1 MSSIGHCTGETQ
13 DDLLRIAI
21 DLPEFWWI
29 PKTGHIANYS
39 KAESTVQSGMLHY
52 STTQFVNVS
61 LCCYLIRHEIYLLRC
76 SFFFEVFSSKQH
88 KKCSHPKMTGQN
100 DRQDES
106 LTGQVRDQA
115 GHCPFTW
122 RYFQPCPNHL
132 LLAIETS
139 SLPTDSLRPLFKQ
152 IEIFSGILTV
162 YFSCKYFP

>member
-1 MSSIGHCTGETQ
+1 
-13 DDLLRIAI
+13 
-21 DLPEFWWI
+21 
-29 PKTGHIANYS
+29 
-39 KAESTVQSGMLHY
+39 
-52 STTQFVNVS
+52 
-61 LCCYLIRHEIYLLRC
+61 
-76 SFFFEVFSSKQH
+76 
-88 KKCSHPKMTGQN
+88 MTGQN
-100 DRQDES
+100 DRQDNS